1 MCKYT
6 NNLYISK
13 YIFILFLFFTKYGKY
28 INLIYRYLYLFLQLC
43 IFKYSFFHNYVYLK
57 IQYIVII
64 KIRHNNN
71 NIPLIITTFAPE
83 LKTTNENI

>member
-57 IQYIVII
+57 MQYILIKYVTII
-64 KIRHNNN
+64 SLYLFFCALVWIASLRSQ
-71 NIPLIITTFAPE
+71 
-83 LKTTNENI
+83 